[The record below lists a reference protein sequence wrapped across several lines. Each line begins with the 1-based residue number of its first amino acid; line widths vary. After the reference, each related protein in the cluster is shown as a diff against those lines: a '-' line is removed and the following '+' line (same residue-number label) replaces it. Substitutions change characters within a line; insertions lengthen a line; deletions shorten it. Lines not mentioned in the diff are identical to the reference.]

1 MKTVGMI
8 MIVVTLFCQLAAEE
22 LIKKD
27 LMPFFDNVPPP
38 PATAQEAFTKI
49 TINDAGTIRISAEKV
64 YGSLE
69 KEVKEMETALAQ
81 QMKSA
86 SMAAAPPGAP
96 AGTGNQMPDPEMK
109 KKMQQMSADEK
120 MKMAMEMMKSMP
132 AGYMTQQPESPPI
145 QNALAEWQ
153 KVYNTLGTEYQQSV
167 DWQQE
172 DIRIDEENKKAH
184 GAIGKW
190 ESAEIEKLP
199 QISSGEMSAPDP
211 AKVKEVKL
219 QANDRHIAQ
228 ANQNLKQIGEL
239 WKKISDHKKTLYTP
253 FYQKLVA
260 ADYASGYKNFST
272 FKVLSDAQMMV
283 IKDISH
289 LIETS
294 RNACEESA
302 QWLGERQ
309 EIEKQ

>member
-1 MKTVGMI
+1 MKTVGTI
-8 MIVVTLFCQLAAEE
+8 MVVVLLFCQLAAEE
-22 LIKKD
+22 LVKKD

-96 AGTGNQMPDPEMK
+96 AGMQDPDMQ
-109 KKMQQMSADEK
+109 KKMKQMSPEEK
-120 MKMAMEMMKSMP
+120 QKFAMEMMKSMP
-132 AGYMTQQPESPPI
+132 AGSMTQQPESPAI
-145 QNALAEWQ
+145 QVALAEWQ
-153 KVYNTLGTEYQQSV
+153 KVNTTLTNEYQQSV
-167 DWQQE
+167 EWQQE

-239 WKKISDHKKTLYTP
+239 WKQISDHKKTLYTP
-253 FYQKLVA
+253 FYQKLVT

-272 FKVLSDAQMMV
+272 FKVLSDAQMMI
-283 IKDISH
+283 IKDISG
-289 LIETS
+289 LIEMS
-294 RNACEESA
+294 QKACERSA
-302 QWLGERQ
+302 EWPGIRQ
-309 EIEKQ
+309 QIEKE

>member
-1 MKTVGMI
+1 MQTVGTI
-8 MIVVTLFCQLAAEE
+8 MVVVLLFCQLAAEE
-22 LIKKD
+22 LVKKD

-49 TINDAGTIRISAEKV
+49 TINDDGASRFSAEKV
-64 YGSLE
+64 YGALQ
-69 KEVKEMETALAQ
+69 KEVKEMEKVLAQ

-96 AGTGNQMPDPEMK
+96 AGMQDPEMK
-109 KKMQQMSADEK
+109 KKMKQMSPEEK
-120 MKMAMEMMKSMP
+120 QKFAMEMMKSMP
-132 AGYMTQQPESPPI
+132 TGSVTQQPESAAI
-145 QNALAEWQ
+145 QSALAEWQ
-153 KVYNTLGTEYQQSV
+153 TINTSLSSEYQQAV
-167 DWQQE
+167 EWQQE
-172 DIRIDEENKKAH
+172 EIRIKEENEKAH
-184 GAIGKW
+184 
-190 ESAEIEKLP
+190 AEIAKWQEAEIDKLP

-211 AKVKEVKL
+211 AQVKIVKL
-219 QANDRHIAQ
+219 KANDRHIAQ
-228 ANQNLKQIGEL
+228 ADQNLKQIGEL

-260 ADYASGYKNFST
+260 ADYATGYKNFST